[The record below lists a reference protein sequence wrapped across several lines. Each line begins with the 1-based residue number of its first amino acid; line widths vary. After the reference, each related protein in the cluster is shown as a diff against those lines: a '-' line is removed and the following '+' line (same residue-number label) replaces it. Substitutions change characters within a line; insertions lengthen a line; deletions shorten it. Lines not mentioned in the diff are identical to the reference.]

1 MNRFTTHRMKF
12 VLSIAIG
19 ILLGSLASCST
30 TTNRDIAEKAV
41 ETFHAQ
47 FNSELFE
54 TIELSAAPEFK
65 GVGGSGKAY
74 LQKVHEMLGRVTSS
88 KQATGSVQNMA
99 GEAQINLVYMSD
111 FANSQAAETF
121 VFRVKDKR
129 ARLVFYEVGFRDPNE
144 QLIR

>member
-1 MNRFTTHRMKF
+1 MSRFTTHRTKIVF
-12 VLSIAIG
+12 SIAIG
-19 ILLGSLASCST
+19 LLVCSLLSCST

-65 GVGGSGKAY
+65 GLQGSGKGY
-74 LQKVHEMLGRVTSS
+74 LVKVHEMLGRVTSS
-88 KQATGSVQNMA
+88 RQGTGSVQNQA
-99 GEAQINLVYMSD
+99 GEAQINLMYLTE
-111 FANSQAAETF
+111 FTNAQAPETF

-129 ARLVFYEVGFRDPNE
+129 ASLVFYQVGLRDLTDN
-144 QLIR
+144 